1 MGLEHLA
8 EHRDFMSPLK
18 GAAASILFF
27 LLIERGV
34 SYTARELAYIC
45 KYSDKPTTEALTYLQ
60 AKKWVQFNGHLNGY
74 SIPMN
79 FQLPLPLEQ
88 IAAGVAQLDAR
99 ANRTAQPGAAGH
111 VALLDVVGDGSS
123 DGELIGIFPNDR
135 NFSDHSSP
143 SSSFV
148 FIDHKNQEEEEEER
162 SPDDRKFSDI
172 RAILVSAGV
181 GSRSPVLRELLELNL
196 DPVYVQAHIQA
207 REAALEQGQY
217 YPVSHLITK
226 LRCGDPAPAPP
237 RNPLKQQIPDD
248 LRHIIR
254 R

>member
-18 GAAASILFF
+18 GAAASIVFF
-27 LLIERGV
+27 LLIRRGI
-34 SYTARELAYIC
+34 SYTARELAYVC
-45 KYSDKPTTEALTYLQ
+45 KYSDKPTTEALAYLQ
-60 AKKWVQFNGHLNGY
+60 SKKWVQFNGHLNGY

-88 IAAGVAQLDAR
+88 IAAGVAQLDAGT
-99 ANRTAQPGAAGH
+99 NRTAQPGAAGH
-111 VALLDVVGDGSS
+111 VALLDVGGDDNSE
-123 DGELIGIFPNDR
+123 GELIGIFPNDR

-148 FIDHKNQEEEEEER
+148 FIDHKDQEDEEER
-162 SPDDRKFSDI
+162 SPDDRNFSDI
-172 RAILVSAGV
+172 RTMLVSAGV
-181 GSRSPVLRELLELNL
+181 GSRSPVLRELLKLDL

-207 REAALEQGQY
+207 REAALEQNQY

-237 RNPLKQQIPDD
+237 RNPLKQQIPDS
-248 LRHIIR
+248 LRDIIKR
-254 R
+254 